1 LCSILRKYQNKNTIV
16 NAGKRKDKKQKTST
30 RSSEKKENKSCQYA
44 HERRHIPA
52 AANFATHRK
61 QRGNKPKKT
70 NDKKNRNDKG
80 KTTK

>member
-1 LCSILRKYQNKNTIV
+1 MQAKEKIRNRRQVHAVLR
-16 NAGKRKDKKQKTST
+16 R
-30 RSSEKKENKSCQYA
+30 KENKSCQYA

-70 NDKKNRNDKG
+70 MIKRIGTKKVKLRNKG
-80 KTTK
+80 

>member
-1 LCSILRKYQNKNTIV
+1 MQAKEKIRNRRQVHAVLR
-16 NAGKRKDKKQKTST
+16 R
-30 RSSEKKENKSCQYA
+30 KENKSCQYA

-70 NDKKNRNDKG
+70 NDKKNRNEKG